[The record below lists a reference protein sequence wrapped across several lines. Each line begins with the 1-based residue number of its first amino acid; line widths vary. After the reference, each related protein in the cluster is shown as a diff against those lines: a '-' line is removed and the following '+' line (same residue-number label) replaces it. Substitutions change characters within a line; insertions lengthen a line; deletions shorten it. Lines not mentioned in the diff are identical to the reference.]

1 MSRYR
6 YFFTVSNQGLCWA
19 VGGMTCQLRQ
29 VLLEHNSFA
38 GLWDF
43 PFMESSFFF
52 GDISKFTT
60 WISNTTVSNDTFLFW
75 TMTADNKDPVK
86 KKKGIQGLGCF
97 LDRSKT
103 LTILWSPR
111 YFSRLWC
118 GFELATF
125 LRHKP
130 FGDPS
135 EQRAV
140 EIMPTKLAVF
150 FCAYMFACHAC
161 FDVLMVVGNFVG
173 RTQDAEQRLCLVMLP
188 TDVGGWNPA
197 TWGFNPKEGE
207 YKPVFQCQKS
217 TVFSQTVFFSNRF
230 PSIVRWT
237 SPVLY
242 FCYPFVTC
250 RVSVCLFMC
259 IFIHVSFHSCASSC
273 VPSLERARFAHV

>member
-1 MSRYR
+1 
-6 YFFTVSNQGLCWA
+6 
-19 VGGMTCQLRQ
+19 
-29 VLLEHNSFA
+29 
-38 GLWDF
+38 
-43 PFMESSFFF
+43 MESSFFCF
-52 GDISKFTT
+52 GYFEIYYLDFKHHG
-60 WISNTTVSNDTFLFW
+60 VKRHFLVLDLGP
-75 TMTADNKDPVK
+75 ADNKDPVK

-130 FGDPS
+130 YGDPS

-161 FDVLMVVGNFVG
+161 FDVLMVAGNFVG

-217 TVFSQTVFFSNRF
+217 TVFSQTFFF
-230 PSIVRWT
+230 PT
-237 SPVLY
+237 GFPQ
-242 FCYPFVTC
+242 
-250 RVSVCLFMC
+250 
-259 IFIHVSFHSCASSC
+259 
-273 VPSLERARFAHV
+273 